1 MICAVRRA
9 AAKVKVLL
17 IIKQNIFKVSHA
29 SVQYNGYCTGA

>member
-9 AAKVKVLL
+9 AAKVKVLVK
-17 IIKQNIFKVSHA
+17 IKKNIFKVSRA